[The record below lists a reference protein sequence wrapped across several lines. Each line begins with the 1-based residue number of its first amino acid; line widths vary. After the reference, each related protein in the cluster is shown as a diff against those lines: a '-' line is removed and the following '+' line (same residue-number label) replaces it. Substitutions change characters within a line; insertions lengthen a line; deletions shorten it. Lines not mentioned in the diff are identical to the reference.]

1 MANIRLKPIITYSVS
16 LLIAIGLLAYVFKDI
31 DAAEMISRLDD
42 LDYTWLVLSIVL
54 SVISHFARAYRW
66 NLLIK
71 PLGYNLNLF
80 RTFLAVMVGYF
91 ANIILPRMGEVTK
104 CAVLRRTDSV
114 PMTLSLG
121 TVVAE
126 RFLDFL
132 VLMSLLVFTL
142 IIEFRRLKEFFFGFF
157 QNAAAGIGEN
167 LMGVYIIGGV
177 LILLIV
183 LISIFGKNKIKN
195 IKAHSFFLKVRI
207 FVKEMIQGL
216 MSIRKIDNRWGFW
229 ISTIII
235 WLMYYLMAYVVIFA
249 LPQTS
254 GLGIAAGFTILVM
267 GGLGMAA
274 PVQGGIG
281 TYHALVSSVLVL
293 YGINETDGVLFA
305 TILHTTQ
312 TLAVLVIGGLSIL
325 ATSFNKR
332 VVMAEK
338 NIK

>member
-1 MANIRLKPIITYSVS
+1 
-16 LLIAIGLLAYVFKDI
+16 
-31 DAAEMISRLDD
+31 MISRLDN
-42 LDYTWLVLSIVL
+42 LEYSWLILSIAL
-54 SVISHFARAYRW
+54 SVVSHFARAYRW

-91 ANIILPRMGEVTK
+91 ANILLPRMGEVTK

-132 VLMSLLVFTL
+132 VLLSLLVFTL
-142 IIEFRRLKEFFFGFF
+142 IIEFKRLKTFFFGFF
-157 QNAAAGIGEN
+157 QNTTAGIGEN
-167 LMGVYIIGGV
+167 LMGIYIAGGV
-177 LILLIV
+177 VLFIIA
-183 LISIFGKNKIKN
+183 LISIFGKNKIRNLKT
-195 IKAHSFFLKVRI
+195 HSLFLKVRI
-207 FVKEMIQGL
+207 FIKEMIQGL

-254 GLGIAAGFTILVM
+254 GLGIAAGLTILVM

-274 PVQGGIG
+274 PVQAGIG

-293 YGINETDGVLFA
+293 YGISETDGVLFA

-332 VVMAEK
+332 VVMAENK
-338 NIK
+338 

>member
-1 MANIRLKPIITYSVS
+1 MANNKIKPIITYTISF
-16 LLIAIGLLAYVFKDI
+16 LIAIGLLAYVFKDI
-31 DAAEMISRLDD
+31 DAAEMISRLQN
-42 LDYTWLVLSIVL
+42 LDYSWLILSIVL
-54 SVISHFARAYRW
+54 SIISHFARAYRW

-71 PLGYNLNLF
+71 PLGYNLNIF
-80 RTFLAVMVGYF
+80 RTFLAVMVGYL
-91 ANIILPRMGEVTK
+91 ANILLPRMGEVTK

-132 VLMSLLVFTL
+132 VLLSLLVFTL
-142 IIEFRRLKEFFFGFF
+142 IIEFSRLKEFFFGFF
-157 QNAAAGIGEN
+157 QNTAAGIGEN
-167 LMGVYIIGGV
+167 LVGIYFIGGFV
-177 LILLIV
+177 VLLIV
-183 LISIFGKNKIKN
+183 LISLFGGKKIKQ
-195 IKAHSFFLKVRI
+195 IRAHSFFLKIRI
-207 FVKEMIQGL
+207 FLREMYQGL

-229 ISTIII
+229 ISTIVI
-235 WLMYYLMAYVVIFA
+235 WLMYYLMAYVVVFA

-254 GLGIAAGFTILVM
+254 GLGIAAGFAILVM

-312 TLAVLVIGGLSIL
+312 MLAVLVIGGISLL

-332 VVMAEK
+332 MVMAEK
-338 NIK
+338 LNG